1 MNEVDLIALDA
12 ANRHKALDLQSFI
25 VEAPA
30 GAGKTELLTQ
40 RYLKLLAVVDEPEE
54 IIALTFTNKAAAEMR
69 NRILTSLEAAQN
81 NVPVEATHKQITR
94 ELAIAALQHAK
105 NRGWQLL
112 TQPSRLRI
120 ETIDAMCSGLAR
132 QMPLLSRFGGQPL
145 VTDDATL
152 HYKEAALRTLAQ
164 IAHETSL
171 QDTVSTALS
180 FMHNDAEK
188 LSDLLANMLAMRDQ
202 WLPLTHEHTAL
213 EPKHIAEQILIT
225 LQLCIKDALKIALIA
240 FPNTYQTTLMPALRF
255 AASHIE
261 DKHHAL
267 KTQIDWE
274 LPLTANAYDLCHWL
288 AVCNFLLTQDGE
300 FRKAGG
306 LNKTL
311 GFPSEHPDKKMHV
324 ETFGCVTA
332 LINDAAPLHGLRAL
346 PLLSA
351 DDSQQNS
358 HIVQAFAKLLQLAAA
373 HLWNV
378 FQAANEV
385 DFVAVAQSAIRAL
398 ENEQGATD
406 LAMKLDYK
414 ISHLLV
420 DEFQDTNP
428 TQMALI
434 KQLTQG
440 WEPQDGRTLFCVGDP
455 MQSIYR
461 FRKADVSLFLQATE
475 FGIGHVPL
483 TPLKLTRNNR
493 SHPHIVDWI
502 NNTFDTIFPADDN
515 VAQAAISYRKFISTK
530 PNIADEGVAVHP
542 IVVESDED
550 SETAKLIEARYV
562 TDLIAQERANNKE
575 QKIAVLVRSRSHLRE
590 LVSEIRRHHPHLKF
604 QALEIEA
611 LNDRQ
616 TVQDALSLTRALLHR
631 ADRVHWLS
639 VLRAPWCGLML
650 ADLHAL
656 AADNHFASIWQLMH
670 DENRVQ
676 TLSADGQSRLLH
688 VRCVLDEAL
697 AEQGRMPL
705 RRWLESTWLTLGGAN
720 TLISAGD
727 NRDVQAF
734 FDLVEKLAIGNALDF
749 TQLDTAMNKLYAKPD
764 IDANDKL
771 QFLTIHGAKGLEF
784 DCVILPALNRSPRNP
799 DSPLMLWEELQMD
812 GKPHLLAA
820 PYAKKPK
827 GKASIYDY
835 IKQLETARINNETAR
850 LLYVAATRS
859 IRKLHLIGT
868 VKFKESGL
876 EPAKRTL
883 LELLWPK
890 LGAEFANSETLT
902 NNQRNNQQQIQKLSE
917 FTPKLMRLPSPSIPQ
932 ILRQEG
938 AKKPK
943 LNPQTASKTLQTTP
957 ILAADC
963 GNLLNLAAD
972 CGNLLNL
979 AADCGSLAHL
989 YMEMIANTGLE
1000 HWPASRIDAASQA
1013 MQFWLLQRG
1022 HAKNEVEK
1030 QVPLIIA
1037 ALKKTIASPQGAWLL
1052 ARRASTQAELS
1063 ITLIDDHGE
1072 TQEQRIDL
1080 TFLENDTRWIIDY
1093 KLGLDVTEVN
1103 CEATAQIHKP
1113 QLTSY
1118 AALFANEKLAV
1129 KQAVFFLNL
1138 SKLIEL

>member
-1 MNEVDLIALDA
+1 MNDLDLIALDA
-12 ANRHKALDLQSFI
+12 ANRLKALDLQSFI

-40 RYLKLLAVVDEPEE
+40 RYLKLLAVVEEPEE
-54 IIALTFTNKAAAEMR
+54 IIALTFTNKAATEMR

-81 NVPVEATHKQITR
+81 KTPVDAAHKQVTR
-94 ELAIAALQHAK
+94 ELANSALQHAK

-180 FMHNDAEK
+180 FMHNDVEK
-188 LSDLLANMLAMRDQ
+188 LSALLANMLAKRDQ
-202 WLPLTHEHTAL
+202 WLPLTNEHAAL
-213 EPKHIAEQILIT
+213 DAENIAAQILTT
-225 LQLCIKDALKIALIA
+225 LQYCIEDELKIALDA
-240 FPNTYQTTLMPALRF
+240 FPAAYQTMLMPALRF
-255 AASHIE
+255 AASHVE
-261 DKHHAL
+261 TDNPL
-267 KTQIDWE
+267 TLLIDWQQ
-274 LPLTANAYDLCHWL
+274 PLTENANDLSHWIIV
-288 AVCNFLLTQDGE
+288 ADFLLNQDGE
-300 FRKAGG
+300 FRKTGG
-306 LNKTL
+306 MNVKY
-311 GFPSEHPDKKMHV
+311 GFPKDHPDKKTHV
-324 ETFGCVTA
+324 ETFATVTE
-332 LINDAAPLHGLRAL
+332 LISNPAPLHSLRAL
-346 PLLSA
+346 PLLNA
-351 DDSQQNS
+351 DDNQQNS
-358 HIVQAFAKLLQLAAA
+358 LIVQAFAQLLQLAAA
-373 HLWNV
+373 HLWTV

-385 DFVAVAQSAIRAL
+385 DFVAIAQSAISAL
-398 ENEQGATD
+398 ENEHGATD

-440 WEPQDGRTLFCVGDP
+440 WEPHDGRTLFCVGDP

-483 TPLKLTRNNR
+483 MPLKLTRNNR
-493 SHPHIVDWI
+493 SHPQIVDWI
-502 NNTFDTIFPADDN
+502 NHTFDSIFPADDN

-530 PNIADEGVAVHP
+530 PNVEDEGVFVHP

-550 SETAKLIEARYV
+550 SETAKLVEAGYV
-562 TDLIAQERANNKE
+562 ADLIMQERLKNSE

-611 LNDRQ
+611 LNQRQ

-631 ADRVHWLS
+631 ADRVHWLAL
-639 VLRAPWCGLML
+639 LRAPWCGLTL

-656 AADNHFASIWQLMH
+656 AADNHFSSIWQLMH

-676 TLSADGQSRLLH
+676 TLSTDGQTRLLH
-688 VRCVLDEAL
+688 VRGVLDDTL

-705 RRWLESTWLTLGGAN
+705 RRWIESTWLKLGGAH

-734 FDLVEKLAIGNALDF
+734 FDLVEKLSLGNALDF
-749 TQLDTAMNKLYAKPD
+749 TQLDTAMQKLYAKPD

-784 DCVILPALNRSPRNP
+784 DCVILPALNRPPRNA
-799 DSPLMLWEELQMD
+799 DSPLMLWEELQID
-812 GKPHLLAA
+812 GKMQLLAA
-820 PYAKKPK
+820 PYAKKS
-827 GKASIYDY
+827 KASASLYDY

-859 IRKLHLIGT
+859 MRKLHLIGT
-868 VKFKESGL
+868 VKFNDKGL
-876 EPAKRTL
+876 APAKRTL

-890 LGAEFANSETLT
+890 LGAEFNNVAISVNAN
-902 NNQRNNQQQIQKLSE
+902 QAIQKLSE
-917 FTPKLMRLPSPSIPQ
+917 FTPKLVRLAAPVMPE
-932 ILRQEG
+932 ILSQFTTN
-938 AKKPK
+938 KPK
-943 LNPQTASKTLQTTP
+943 FNVQPTSKTLV
-957 ILAADC
+957 AAP
-963 GNLLNLAAD
+963 NLAAD
-972 CGNLLNL
+972 AGT
-979 AADCGSLAHL
+979 LAHV
-989 YMEMIANTGLE
+989 YMEMIANSDLSD
-1000 HWPASRIDAASQA
+1000 WPASRIEARVPA
-1013 MQFWLLQRG
+1013 MRFCLLQKG
-1022 HAKNEVEK
+1022 YAEK
-1030 QVPLIIA
+1030 DVNVQITHIVNALI
-1037 ALKKTIASPQGAWLL
+1037 KTSTSPQGLWML
-1052 ARRASTQAELS
+1052 APRPNRQAELS
-1063 ITLIDDHGE
+1063 ISALDE
-1072 TQEQRIDL
+1072 NAEPQEHRIDL
-1080 TFLENDTRWIIDY
+1080 TFIDNNERWIIDY
-1093 KLGLDVTEVN
+1093 KLTAADETPAV
-1103 CEATAQIHKP
+1103 TAQHQA
-1113 QLTSY
+1113 QLARY
-1118 AALFANEKLAV
+1118 AALFVGEKLV
-1129 KQAVFFLNL
+1129 IKTAVFYL
-1138 SKLIEL
+1138 SVGKLVEL

>member
-1 MNEVDLIALDA
+1 MNDVNLIALDEV
-12 ANRHKALDLQSFI
+12 NRLKALDLQSFI

-40 RYLKLLAVVDEPEE
+40 RYLKLLAVVEEPEE

-81 NVPVEATHKQITR
+81 NVPVDAAHKQVTR
-94 ELAIAALQHAK
+94 ELANSALQHAK

-164 IAHETSL
+164 IAQETSL

-180 FMHNDAEK
+180 FMHNDVEK
-188 LSDLLANMLAMRDQ
+188 LSALLANMLAKRDQ
-202 WLPLTHEHTAL
+202 WLPLTNEHAAL
-213 EPKHIAEQILIT
+213 DAENIAAQILTT
-225 LQLCIKDALKIALIA
+225 LQYCIEDELKIALEA
-240 FPNTYQTTLMPALRF
+240 MPSTYQTMLMSALRF
-255 AASHIE
+255 AASHVE
-261 DKHHAL
+261 SDNPL
-267 KTQIDWE
+267 TQLINWQ
-274 LPLTANAYDLCHWL
+274 LPLSANADDLSHWIIV
-288 AVCNFLLTQDGE
+288 ADFLLNQDGE
-300 FRKAGG
+300 FRKTGG
-306 LNKTL
+306 LNVKY
-311 GFPSEHPDKKMHV
+311 GFPKDHPDKKTHV
-324 ETFGCVTA
+324 ETFANVTE
-332 LINDAAPLHGLRAL
+332 LIANPAPLHGLRAL

-351 DDSQQNS
+351 DDNQQNS
-358 HIVQAFAKLLQLAAA
+358 LIVQAFAKLLQLAAA
-373 HLWNV
+373 HLWTV

-385 DFVAVAQSAIRAL
+385 DFVAIAQSAIRAL

-461 FRKADVSLFLQATE
+461 FRKADVSLFLQAAD

-502 NNTFDTIFPADDN
+502 NHTFETIFPAEDN

-530 PNIADEGVAVHP
+530 PNVADEGVHVHP

-550 SETAKLIEARYV
+550 NKLIEARCV
-562 TDLIAQERANNKE
+562 ADLIAQERSNNNE
-575 QKIAVLVRSRSHLRE
+575 QKIAVLVRNRSHLRD
-590 LVSEIRRHHPHLKF
+590 LVSEIRRNHPHLKF
-604 QALEIEA
+604 QALDIEA
-611 LNDRQ
+611 LNERQ

-639 VLRAPWCGLML
+639 LLRAPWCGLTL

-656 AADNHFASIWQLMH
+656 AANNHFASIWQLMN
-670 DENRVQ
+670 DENLVQ

-688 VRCVLDEAL
+688 VRNVLDEAL

-705 RRWLESTWLTLGGAN
+705 RRWLESTWLKLGGAN

-734 FDLVEKLAIGNALDF
+734 FDLVEKLATGNALDF
-749 TQLDTAMNKLYAKPD
+749 TQLDTAMQKLYAKPD

-784 DCVILPALNRSPRNP
+784 DCVILPALNRTPRNA
-799 DSPLMLWEELQMD
+799 DSPLMLWEDLQID
-812 GKPHLLAA
+812 GKMQLLAA
-820 PYAKKPK
+820 PYAKKSK
-827 GKASIYDY
+827 VSASIYDY

-850 LLYVAATRS
+850 LLYVAATRTM
-859 IRKLHLIGT
+859 RKLHLIGT
-868 VKFKESGL
+868 VKFSESGL
-876 EPAKRTL
+876 APAKRTL

-890 LGAEFANSETLT
+890 LGEEFT
-902 NNQRNNQQQIQKLSE
+902 NAAINVNTNQTIQKLSQ
-917 FTPKLMRLPSPSIPQ
+917 FTPKLMRLPAPAIPK
-932 ILRQEG
+932 ILSQYVVN
-938 AKKPK
+938 KPK
-943 LNPQTASKTLQTTP
+943 FNMQTASKNLATVSS
-957 ILAADC
+957 IAADT
-963 GNLLNLAAD
+963 GT
-972 CGNLLNL
+972 
-979 AADCGSLAHL
+979 LAHL
-989 YMEMIANTGLE
+989 YMEMIANSDLSD
-1000 HWPASRIDAASQA
+1000 WPASRINACSQA
-1013 MQFWLLQRG
+1013 MHLWLLQKG
-1022 HAKNEVEK
+1022 HAEK
-1030 QVPLIIA
+1030 DVKIQVAHIVNALI
-1037 ALKKTIASPQGAWLL
+1037 KTITSPQGSWML
-1052 ARRASTQAELS
+1052 APRASRQAELS
-1063 ITLIDDHGE
+1063 ISLFDENNTQ
-1072 TQEQRIDL
+1072 QEQRIDL
-1080 TFLENDTRWIIDY
+1080 TFIEDDYLTKINTRWIIDY
-1093 KLGLDVTEVN
+1093 KLGLEVIEVN
-1103 CEATAQIHKP
+1103 YIAVAQAHKP
-1113 QLTSY
+1113 QLASY
-1118 AALFANEKLAV
+1118 AALFANEKLPV

-1138 SKLIEL
+1138 AKLVEI

>member
-1 MNEVDLIALDA
+1 MQNNDLIALDA
-12 ANRHKALDLQSFI
+12 NNRLKALNLQSFI

-40 RYLKLLAVVDEPEE
+40 RYLKLLAVVEEPEE

-81 NVPVEATHKQITR
+81 NAPVDAEHKKVTR
-94 ELAIAALQHAK
+94 ELANNALQHAK

-145 VTDDATL
+145 VTDDASL

-180 FMHNDAEK
+180 FMHNDVEK
-188 LSDLLANMLAMRDQ
+188 LSDLLANMLAKRDQ
-202 WLPLTHEHTAL
+202 WLPLTNEHAAL
-213 EPKHIAEQILIT
+213 DAENIAAQILTT
-225 LQLCIKDALKIALIA
+225 LQYCIEDELKIALDA
-240 FPNTYQTTLMPALRF
+240 FPAAYQTMLMPALRF
-255 AASHIE
+255 AASHVE
-261 DKHHAL
+261 TDNPL
-267 KTQIDWE
+267 TLLIDWQQ
-274 LPLTANAYDLCHWL
+274 PLTENANDLSHWIIV
-288 AVCNFLLTQDGE
+288 ADFLLNQDGE
-300 FRKAGG
+300 FRKTGG
-306 LNKTL
+306 LNVKY
-311 GFPSEHPDKKMHV
+311 GFPKDHPDKKTHV
-324 ETFGCVTA
+324 ETFATVTE
-332 LINDAAPLHGLRAL
+332 LISNPAPLHGLRAL
-346 PLLSA
+346 PLLNA
-351 DDSQQNS
+351 DDNQQNS
-358 HIVQAFAKLLQLAAA
+358 LIVQAFAQLLQLAAA
-373 HLWNV
+373 HLWTV

-385 DFVAVAQSAIRAL
+385 DFVAIAQSAIRAL
-398 ENEQGATD
+398 ENEHGATD

-440 WEPQDGRTLFCVGDP
+440 WEPHDGRTLFCVGDP

-502 NNTFDTIFPADDN
+502 NHTFDTIFPADDN
-515 VAQAAISYRKFISTK
+515 VAQAAISYRKFITTK
-530 PNIADEGVAVHP
+530 PNIDDEGVFTHP

-550 SETAKLIEARYV
+550 SETAKLVEARYV
-562 TDLIAQERANNKE
+562 ADLIVQERVNNAE

-611 LNDRQ
+611 LNERQ
-616 TVQDALSLTRALLHR
+616 TVLDALTLTRALLHR
-631 ADRVHWLS
+631 ADRVHWLAL
-639 VLRAPWCGLML
+639 LRASWCGLTL

-670 DENRVQ
+670 DKNRLQ
-676 TLSADGQSRLLH
+676 TLSPDGQMRLLH
-688 VRCVLDEAL
+688 VRNVLDEAL

-705 RRWLESTWLTLGGAN
+705 RRWCESTWLKLGGAH

-734 FDLVEKLAIGNALDF
+734 FDLVEKLATGNALDF
-749 TQLDTAMNKLYAKPD
+749 TQLDTAMQKLYAKPD

-784 DCVILPALNRSPRNP
+784 DCVILPALNRPPRNP
-799 DSPLMLWEELQMD
+799 DSPLMLWEELQID
-812 GKPHLLAA
+812 SKPHLLAA
-820 PYAKKPK
+820 PYAKKSK
-827 GKASIYDY
+827 ANASIYDY

-850 LLYVAATRS
+850 LLYVAATRTM
-859 IRKLHLIGT
+859 RKLHLIGT
-868 VKFKESGL
+868 VKFNENGL
-876 EPAKRTL
+876 APAKRTL
-883 LELLWPK
+883 LELLWLK
-890 LGAEFANSETLT
+890 LGAEFANAETLT
-902 NNQRNNQQQIQKLSE
+902 NNKQQIQKLSE
-917 FTPKLMRLPSPSIPQ
+917 FTPKLMRLTAPAIPEF
-932 ILRQEG
+932 LRKN
-938 AKKPK
+938 AASKPK
-943 LNPQTASKTLQTTP
+943 FNVQSASKNLTIATN
-957 ILAADC
+957 LAVDC

-979 AADCGSLAHL
+979 AADCGTLAHL
-989 YMEMIANTGLE
+989 YMEMIANNNLSD
-1000 HWPASRIDAASQA
+1000 WPASRIDACSQA
-1013 MQFWLLQRG
+1013 MCFWLLQKG
-1022 HAKNEVEK
+1022 HAEK
-1030 QVPLIIA
+1030 DVNIQVANIVKALI
-1037 ALKKTIASPQGAWLL
+1037 KTTTSPQGAWIV
-1052 ARRASTQAELS
+1052 APRPSRQAELS
-1063 ITLIDDHGE
+1063 ISALDENGE
-1072 TQEQRIDL
+1072 PQEHRIDL
-1080 TFLENDTRWIIDY
+1080 MFIEENARWIIDY
-1093 KLGLDVTEVN
+1093 KLTAADEISAVTE
-1103 CEATAQIHKP
+1103 AHRAQ
-1113 QLTSY
+1113 LERY
-1118 AALFANEKLAV
+1118 AALFVGENLPIK
-1129 KQAVFFLNL
+1129 KAVFFL
-1138 SKLIEL
+1138 SSSELVEI

>member
-1 MNEVDLIALDA
+1 MQNNDLIALDA
-12 ANRHKALDLQSFI
+12 ANRLKALDLQSFI

-40 RYLKLLAVVDEPEE
+40 RYLKLLAVVEEPEE

-81 NVPVEATHKQITR
+81 KLPVDAAHKQVTR
-94 ELAIAALQHAK
+94 ELANSALQHAK
-105 NRGWQLL
+105 NSGWQLL

-152 HYKEAALRTLAQ
+152 HYKEAALHTLAQ
-164 IAHETSL
+164 ISSETSL
-171 QDTVSTALS
+171 QDTVSTALA

-188 LSDLLANMLAMRDQ
+188 LSDLLANMLAKRDQ
-202 WLPLTHEHTAL
+202 WLPLTNEHAAL
-213 EPKHIAEQILIT
+213 DAESIAAQILTT
-225 LQLCIKDALKIALIA
+225 LQCCIEDELKIALAA
-240 FPNTYQTTLMPALRF
+240 FPAQYQNKLMPALRF

-261 DKHHAL
+261 VSHPLADL
-267 KTQIDWE
+267 IDWQ
-274 LPLTANAYDLCHWL
+274 LPLRANAEDLGAWII
-288 AVCNFLLTQDGE
+288 VSNFLLTLDGD
-300 FRKAGG
+300 FRKTGG
-306 LNKTL
+306 LNKKI
-311 GFPSEHPDKKMHV
+311 GFPSDHPDKKEHI
-324 ETFGCVTA
+324 ESFSNVTE
-332 LINDAAPLHGLRAL
+332 LIADAAPLHGLRAL
-346 PLLSA
+346 PLLTA
-351 DDSQQNS
+351 EESQQNS
-358 HIVQAFAKLLQLAAA
+358 LIVQAFAKLLQLAAA
-373 HLWNV
+373 HLWTV

-385 DFVAVAQSAIRAL
+385 DFVAIAQSAIRAL
-398 ENEQGATD
+398 ENEHGATD

-502 NNTFDTIFPADDN
+502 NNTFDTIFPANDN

-530 PNIADEGVAVHP
+530 PNAEDEGVFSHP
-542 IVVESDED
+542 IVVETDED
-550 SETAKLIEARYV
+550 SEGARLIEASYV
-562 TDLIAQERANNKE
+562 ADLIAQERTKNTE

-590 LVSEIRRHHPHLKF
+590 LVSEIRRNYPHLKF
-604 QALEIEA
+604 QALDIEA
-611 LNDRQ
+611 LNERQ

-631 ADRVHWLS
+631 ADRVHWLAL
-639 VLRAPWCGLML
+639 LRAPWCGLTL

-656 AADNHFASIWQLMH
+656 AADNHFSSIWQLMH

-676 TLSADGQSRLLH
+676 TLSADGQTRLLH
-688 VRCVLDEAL
+688 VRNVLDEAL

-705 RRWLESTWLTLGGAN
+705 RRWLESTWLKLGGAH

-734 FDLVEKLAIGNALDF
+734 FDLVEKLALGNALDF
-749 TQLDTAMNKLYAKPD
+749 TQLDTAMQKLYAKPD

-784 DCVILPALNRSPRNP
+784 DCVILPALNRTPRHA
-799 DSPLMLWEELQMD
+799 DSPLMLWEELQID

-820 PYAKKPK
+820 PYAKKSK
-827 GKASIYDY
+827 GGASIYDY

-850 LLYVAATRS
+850 LLYVAATRTM
-859 IRKLHLIGT
+859 RKLHLIGT
-868 VKFKESGL
+868 VKFNDKGL
-876 EPAKRTL
+876 APAKRTL

-890 LGAEFANSETLT
+890 LDAEFANAELVT
-902 NNQRNNQQQIQKLSE
+902 NNKQQIQKLSE
-917 FTPKLMRLPSPSIPQ
+917 FTPKLMRLPAPAVPK
-932 ILRQEG
+932 ILNQT
-938 AKKPK
+938 ATNKPK
-943 LNPQTASKTLQTTP
+943 FNAQSTAKTQLP
-957 ILAADC
+957 VA
-963 GNLLNLAAD
+963 NLAAD
-972 CGNLLNL
+972 S
-979 AADCGSLAHL
+979 GSLAHL
-989 YMEMIANTGLE
+989 YMEMIAASDLSD
-1000 HWPASRIDAASQA
+1000 WPASRINACVHA
-1013 MQFWLLQRG
+1013 MRFWLLQKG
-1022 HAKNEVEK
+1022 HAEKEVHV
-1030 QVPLIIA
+1030 QVANIA
-1037 ALKKTIASPQGAWLL
+1037 NALTKTIASPEGAWML
-1052 ARRASTQAELS
+1052 APRESLQTELS
-1063 ITLIDDHGE
+1063 ITIIDE
-1072 TQEQRIDL
+1072 NSEPQEQRIDL
-1080 TFLENDTRWIIDY
+1080 TFIENDTRWIIDY
-1093 KLGLDVTEVN
+1093 KLTGSDETPEI
-1103 CEATAQIHKP
+1103 TAQHRA
-1113 QLTSY
+1113 QLERYT
-1118 AALFANEKLAV
+1118 ALFVSENLPIKT
-1129 KQAVFFLNL
+1129 AVFFL
-1138 SKLIEL
+1138 SAGKLIEL